1 MEKRIESKQVVTSFG
16 KSFFEIV
23 SLGGSYEVRSWD
35 EDHRGYTVPT
45 SGSLDACRA
54 KMDVLVEM
62 MEELPSLMAE

>member
-1 MEKRIESKQVVTSFG
+1 MEKRIESKQVVTTFG

-35 EDHRGYTVPT
+35 NERRGYTVPT
-45 SGSLDACRA
+45 SGSLDVCQA
-54 KMDVLVEM
+54 KMAALVRM